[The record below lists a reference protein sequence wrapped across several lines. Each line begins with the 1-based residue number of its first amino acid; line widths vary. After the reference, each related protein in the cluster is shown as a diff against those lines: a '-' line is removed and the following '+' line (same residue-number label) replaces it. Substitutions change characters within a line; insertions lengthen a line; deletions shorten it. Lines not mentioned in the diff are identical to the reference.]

1 MIILSSFKLNM
12 RSPSIR
18 QCLYNAHDMHRSI
31 MSGFVHTETPN
42 AREEKGVL
50 YRLIPGERDLS
61 LYVMSK
67 EYPDWSKLSE
77 GFIPVPGSPKDING
91 ITKSFVSGSG
101 FRFDLLAAASKK
113 VPRENANSRRVMLTS
128 PEERGKWLMNKAEQ
142 HGFKILWVRE
152 DGQSKAFVRKNNGLA
167 VHTGVKFRG
176 ELEIINEDKFQK
188 AFCNGI
194 GAGKAYGMGMLM
206 LFPARG

>member
-1 MIILSSFKLNM
+1 
-12 RSPSIR
+12 
-18 QCLYNAHDMHRSI
+18 
-31 MSGFVHTETPN
+31 
-42 AREEKGVL
+42 
-50 YRLIPGERDLS
+50 
-61 LYVMSK
+61 
-67 EYPDWSKLSE
+67 
-77 GFIPVPGSPKDING
+77 
-91 ITKSFVSGSG
+91 
-101 FRFDLLAAASKK
+101 
-113 VPRENANSRRVMLTS
+113 MLTS